1 MAVYQD
7 GGRRFVPAPSDG
19 SPLEKDSFFSHPP
32 LVVSIGYGI
41 VQYQWLLFKNCL
53 IFGRLCACWLVFA
66 GPFCLINKNK
76 QGKSMKNNNKS
87 MLLLSAAIA
96 SAVAMMAAPVHATT
110 TFEFGDGWQ
119 GDLSSSL
126 SLASS
131 WRSRNPDSKL
141 VIPATGALVGI
152 SGGTGGAPIDE
163 GNVNYKR
170 GDAFSTQLKLISE
183 LGVKKGDL
191 GVFVRAKAW
200 YDYALNDTDVRYGSQ
215 NNGYNDYSLAT
226 NSLGRKKPLSDK
238 GFERLNRFDGVYLLD
253 AYVYDTFDVAGESL
267 QLRLGN
273 QVVNWG
279 ESLFIQGLNQIN
291 PIDVPS
297 FRKPGAQVKEVFLPV
312 PILFASQ
319 SLGEWGG
326 LEAFYQFKWENSPIE
341 AGCGNYWSVAVGS
354 IGANPPGDCGNA
366 IGLVPGLSNAGSY
379 EANAYVPTIKGKKA
393 RNSGQFGLAYRTFLE
408 GIESELGLYAMKIHS
423 RTPIVSLQHMDL
435 APNPSP
441 FAAFWEYPEDIKIF
455 GASLAGNFKGWSVA
469 AELSHHRDTPVQID
483 GNDLLSSGL
492 GVGGPYGEGALAAR
506 AGNGYQTGFT
516 RTNKTQ
522 LQFNT
527 IKVGRGILNA
537 DQYQLIGE
545 VGFQWNDLDLS
556 STDLRYNRAFVFGP
570 GPDARYGAPCEAL
583 NISREGCSDDGYV
596 TRFAWGYRL
605 RGELTYNNVLDTGI
619 AVTPSVFWSHDV
631 KGWSADSQF
640 AEDRMALGVG
650 AKFSY
655 DKKYTL
661 DLSITEFNR
670 DAKYDPLRDRGF
682 YSAAFSVSF

>member
-1 MAVYQD
+1 
-7 GGRRFVPAPSDG
+7 
-19 SPLEKDSFFSHPP
+19 
-32 LVVSIGYGI
+32 
-41 VQYQWLLFKNCL
+41 
-53 IFGRLCACWLVFA
+53 
-66 GPFCLINKNK
+66 
-76 QGKSMKNNNKS
+76 MKNNNKS

-253 AYVYDTFDVAGESL
+253 AYVYDTFDVAGEPL

-455 GASLAGNFKGWSVA
+455 GVSLAGNFKGWSVA

>member
-1 MAVYQD
+1 
-7 GGRRFVPAPSDG
+7 
-19 SPLEKDSFFSHPP
+19 
-32 LVVSIGYGI
+32 
-41 VQYQWLLFKNCL
+41 
-53 IFGRLCACWLVFA
+53 
-66 GPFCLINKNK
+66 
-76 QGKSMKNNNKS
+76 MKNNNKS

-141 VIPATGALVGI
+141 VSPATGALVGI

-253 AYVYDTFDVAGESL
+253 AYVYDTFDVAGEPL

-341 AGCGNYWSVAVGS
+341 AGCGNYWSVVVGS